1 MTIDSITTIPSGS
14 RLYIDTNVWIYAL
27 EGFSGYVNSLQKLFS
42 RIDTGELRAI
52 TSELTLAETL
62 VKPMSQRNDTLAK
75 TYIEALQTG
84 EFLTLVPVSRE
95 ILIEAA
101 RLRATHP
108 SLKLPDAVHAASA
121 ISSQATF
128 FISNDARL
136 ARLSAF
142 QTIALEMA

>member
-1 MTIDSITTIPSGS
+1 MG
-14 RLYIDTNVWIYAL
+14 V
-27 EGFSGYVNSLQKLFS
+27 
-42 RIDTGELRAI
+42 LRAI

-75 TYIEALQTG
+75 TYIEARQTG

-101 RLRATHP
+101 RLRAAHP

-121 ISSQATF
+121 IASQATF